1 LYNLKLVWDTAG
13 QERFKSVTSAY
24 YRGADAVIMV
34 YDSSDKKSFLNLQ
47 EWLNEVNRH
56 APDVKCKVIVSNK
69 NDRSNKEVNPEE
81 AKVKVYYKTYI

>member
-1 LYNLKLVWDTAG
+1 
-13 QERFKSVTSAY
+13 
-24 YRGADAVIMV
+24 MV

-81 AKVKVYYKTYI
+81 AKVK